1 LRPLPVCLLTLLIP
15 ATAELQSGRRSRA
28 AAEFCATDSL
38 DNLTYRVKGVDS
50 GSQKGHLELL
60 LDAVPARGEC
70 THRVVVPGALFESQ
84 SLAACACA
92 LQPLRSALCALCL
105 RLCACW

>member
-38 DNLTYRVKGVDS
+38 DNLT
-50 GSQKGHLELL
+50 
-60 LDAVPARGEC
+60 
-70 THRVVVPGALFESQ
+70 
-84 SLAACACA
+84 
-92 LQPLRSALCALCL
+92 
-105 RLCACW
+105 